1 MSVSV
6 SILDDKS
13 RSKLD
18 GIVKQMTDNGETED
32 NIRLVVS
39 DFKTKYS
46 ASPIDEEVKKKEAQE
61 YLGIGLQKVAS
72 LAGLLPSSTEEKKP
86 ESQNDKIKQ
95 YVTGETTT
103 PHNDVPVITN
113 SIIQK
118 PIKKTGQSIIKPVD
132 ESVDKEAKS
141 TINGIMYGEGKDWK
155 DPLGAIDKKV
165 KQAKNIDEF
174 TALNHA
180 GDLTIASLAPSGY
193 DAKHALENGIWGSQ
207 DNKNLTAEVLR
218 HKAQQYD
225 NDVSPLRNIQFSNS
239 EDYNADQ
246 LKNAAIIAQANKDE
260 GLKNQIESSGLSL
273 NDPNLWMRVGREK
286 SGQLLDEYLKNPN
299 VHDFLTKEDN
309 NPVLA
314 KAFQHADKNLL
325 NDSGQYGV
333 AKVAGELSRHLQKIG
348 VNDADPIFN
357 PDTQQSRDIADARA
371 KQLFIDDPK
380 KLEYYE
386 AHKDEVLS
394 SLDKPSFF
402 EGVAG
407 GIKNVFG
414 GIGNLDAIWQSR
426 SKDIQDEWTKEATN
440 VSADP
445 EGLVKHIRD
454 SGSAF
459 GFVLGLGAGGEVLQG
474 ANVVSTPA
482 AAQKA
487 MIGMSVFGDAL
498 KEGEMKY
505 KSPVKAYVNAGV
517 NALGMMMM
525 SDIFP
530 ASKVGK
536 VFNEAKPELTKVA
549 EQLSSGQITKEVA
562 RERAATVVSNA
573 IDWGKTALKQNVT
586 ASAEWTTL
594 TAVKQGMDKIMG
606 LDQQSYD
613 KYNQND
619 LGDTFGSFFLSNALV
634 SGFVASGGSKS
645 REMENK
651 VFEAANYPQRYEQ
664 TIDAMKIKDPSIDA
678 DQMKDNLKFITE
690 VKSKL
695 DADGIDPINQKRFL
709 AEALKEKVNKE
720 NIASRPESNITRRT
734 QQEIR
739 GSQEVQD
746 KILNGEDVVGDEVKA
761 GLSPQENSVID
772 AIKEKADL
780 AKEPDGSMGK
790 TIYDAVQDPNN
801 HKQVIKELVDQS
813 SDPEALEMNVGK
825 KVTAAVLE
833 LPQKSEQKTT
843 QELSVSNKI
852 TNEDFNKLKDETGA
866 INLKTVASK
875 LGKDLSDGDKVEF
888 FAEKKRFGTWDKD
901 RGLIVDDEGK
911 PWGLTGILNDKDGYV
926 QKITNETIPQT
937 TEASPES
944 NESPKAEQPGE
955 TTLSQKDFTEKGG
968 NKIVN
973 DKGDPYTVYHGSN
986 EKFNEFDESKI
997 GKNDK
1002 GFHGKGI
1009 YFALG
1014 PDQAKMYGENVEPYH
1029 ISIKNPYVIEV
1040 KKSLGLNGMDIPE
1053 GHDGV
1058 IAMVDGK
1065 PSELI
1070 VRSKSQIIKAEKGGI
1085 EIPGTPMFAKTG
1097 KENSAT
1103 LSIEGEQ
1110 NPPEPPDE
1118 NKPVAEGE
1126 EDKDATS
1133 IKNEFTRQQR
1143 EHLGLRN
1150 EIPAAEKEFGKT
1162 WDEAKEKIAN
1172 GTDPQDLVN
1181 ELKKKAR
1188 PLTDVENALLLHH
1201 QNTKEIQL
1209 NDTNE
1214 QINKAAESGNE
1225 GDLAEAKI
1233 RKARLLDELQDI
1245 YDVNK
1250 AVGTENARGL
1260 ASRKMMTDRQ
1270 YSLTNMLAEKR
1281 ATANDG
1287 KPLTEDQQKEVED
1300 LHKKITETQQAFDDY
1315 VKEAQ
1320 EEIGKLQEKILGKPV
1335 KDKKSAAQKI
1345 RDLAD
1350 KIEKSRFGK
1359 ADLPG
1364 GTETQ
1369 GASFDLNKAIADG
1382 MRLIA
1387 DGLEKGKELLDLI
1400 KESVENFK
1408 KDNPG
1413 EDYAKYRQSLN
1424 KSLIDASITVD
1435 KKTIKEDYAGIV
1447 HDKEAFKLRAA
1458 NQRAKNE
1465 ADISLKKDE
1474 QKKRTTAQKVQ
1485 DTFIKWQR
1493 AFKLSNPLTLGKLS
1507 MAALT
1512 RMTTDPLEQVV
1523 GGAYSSLFP
1532 KLSEGSSEGGGLN
1545 IKVQAKAMAEGF
1557 TQGIK
1562 DAADIMKKKSQGKSD
1577 LDVVFGK
1584 GGQLPPEAIE
1594 FFGSLHSAIKAPVKR
1609 FAFERSLQKRI
1620 ARNIKA
1626 NVDVHDPM
1634 VQTQMAMGAYK
1645 DANRAIFMQDNAVA
1659 TGWQRMVHYLETV
1672 DPKTGKAPA
1681 KAVATGLQ
1689 WMLPFVKVPT
1699 NIAAEIGTNIY
1710 GVPVGAAKGLHAAF
1724 TKGLENLSPDEKD
1737 VILRNLKKG
1746 TLGLAALSLGYMNP
1760 QVFGGYYQ
1768 EKEKRGPNE
1777 AKPNSV
1783 KLFGVNIPAWLVES
1797 PIFQAME
1804 IGATVRRVKDTVV
1817 KGNPKG
1823 LSEGIWAGGLGL
1835 AEHVPMIG
1843 QGIRINKLFSS
1854 ATDRKYYVGEL
1865 AKSTLV
1871 PAALDYIAKATD
1883 PADEGTIAGKALNP
1897 ENKRKPETMLEHIES
1912 GIPGLR
1918 ENVPEKVVKT
1928 FTIYPKN
1935 GHKRNATPEEFERY
1949 NNDKEQLIE
1958 QITDRL
1964 KQKGVG
1970 VDKYGDITIDIDKIR
1985 KRKSYESLTDNERA
1999 DLLKR
2004 IAASAA
2010 DRAKSKFNK

>member
-6 SILDDKS
+6 STLDDKS

-46 ASPIDEEVKKKEAQE
+46 APTIDDEVKKKEAQE
-61 YLGIGLQKVAS
+61 YLGVGLQKVAS

-103 PHNDVPVITN
+103 PHNDIPVITN
-113 SIIQK
+113 AITQK

-141 TINGIMYGEGKDWK
+141 TINNIMYGEGKDWK

-193 DAKHALENGIWGSQ
+193 DAKHALENGIWGSE

-286 SGQLLDEYLKNPN
+286 SGQLLDEYLQNPN
-299 VHDFLTKEDN
+299 VHDFLSKEDN

-314 KAFQHADKNLL
+314 KAFQHADQNLL
-325 NDSGQYGV
+325 KDSGQYGV

-380 KLEYYE
+380 KLEYYQ
-386 AHKDEVLS
+386 AHKDEVLA

-407 GIKNVFG
+407 GIENVFG

-426 SKDIQDEWTKEATN
+426 SKDIQDQWTKEATN

-445 EGLVKHIRD
+445 EGFVKHIRNA
-454 SGSAF
+454 GSAA
-459 GFVLGLGAGGEVLQG
+459 GFVMGLAAGGEVLQG
-474 ANVVSTPA
+474 ANVASTPA

-549 EQLSSGQITKEVA
+549 EQLSSGEITKEVA
-562 RERAATVVSNA
+562 REQAATTISNA
-573 IDWGKTALKQNVT
+573 IDWGKKALKQNVT

-651 VFEAANYPQRYEQ
+651 IFEAANYPQRYEQ
-664 TIDAMKIKDPSIDA
+664 TIDAMKVKDPSIDA

-720 NIASRPESNITRRT
+720 NIANRPESNITRRT

-746 KILNGEDVVGDEVKA
+746 KILNGEDVVGDEIKA
-761 GLSPQENSVID
+761 GLSPQENNVID
-772 AIKEKADL
+772 LIKSKSELAD
-780 AKEPDGSMGK
+780 KEAPMMGK
-790 TIYDAVQDPNN
+790 MLYEAAKDPNN
-801 HKQVIKELVDQS
+801 HKQIINELVDQS
-813 SDPEALEMNVGK
+813 SDPTSLEMNVGK
-825 KVTAAVLE
+825 KVADAVLE
-833 LPQKSEQKTT
+833 LPQKSEQKT
-843 QELSVSNKI
+843 QEQIVKAA
-852 TNEDFNKLKDETGA
+852 DENT
-866 INLKTVASK
+866 SK
-875 LGKDLSDGDKVEF
+875 
-888 FAEKKRFGTWDKD
+888 AT
-901 RGLIVDDEGK
+901 
-911 PWGLTGILNDKDGYV
+911 
-926 QKITNETIPQT
+926 ET
-937 TEASPES
+937 SPES
-944 NESPKAEQPGE
+944 NEPPQAEQPGE
-955 TTLSQKDFTEKGG
+955 
-968 NKIVN
+968 
-973 DKGDPYTVYHGSN
+973 
-986 EKFNEFDESKI
+986 
-997 GKNDK
+997 
-1002 GFHGKGI
+1002 
-1009 YFALG
+1009 
-1014 PDQAKMYGENVEPYH
+1014 
-1029 ISIKNPYVIEV
+1029 
-1040 KKSLGLNGMDIPE
+1040 
-1053 GHDGV
+1053 
-1058 IAMVDGK
+1058 
-1065 PSELI
+1065 
-1070 VRSKSQIIKAEKGGI
+1070 
-1085 EIPGTPMFAKTG
+1085 
-1097 KENSAT
+1097 AT
-1103 LSIEGEQ
+1103 LSIESEQSNKKSFTTSKGSTYEVTGKGTTIRNKKERSEHPGDNGIQDESQETYYLTKEDLNKLSEIQTSGSDKKIIAKTQDGKIGVKYITGKDAGKFEQRTLVYPKTEPEKGLHPLEIWKDGKEHHFGSEIIDIEGEQ

-1126 EDKDATS
+1126 EDKEATS

-1143 EHLGLRN
+1143 ENLGLRN

-1162 WDEAKEKIAN
+1162 WDEAKDKIAN

-1225 GDLAEAKI
+1225 GDLAEAKV

-1300 LHKKITETQQAFDDY
+1300 LHKKITETQQAFADY

-1350 KIEKSRFGK
+1350 KIEKSKFGK

-1387 DGLEKGKELLDLI
+1387 DGLEKGKELIDLI

-1435 KKTIKEDYAGIV
+1435 KKTIKKDYSGIV

-1474 QKKRTTAQKVQ
+1474 QKKRTTSQKVQ

-1523 GGAYSSLFP
+1523 GGVYSSLIP

-1557 TQGIK
+1557 TQGMK

-1645 DANRAIFMQDNAVA
+1645 DALRAIFMQDNAVA
-1659 TGWQRMVHYLETV
+1659 TGWQRMVHYFETV

-1681 KAVATGLQ
+1681 KAVATSMQ
-1689 WMLPFVKVPT
+1689 WLLPFVKVPT
-1699 NIAAEIGTNIY
+1699 NIASEIGTNVY
-1710 GVPVGAAKGLHAAF
+1710 GVPVGTSKLIHATF
-1724 TKGLENLSPDEKD
+1724 TKGVENLSPDEKD

-1746 TLGLAALSLGYMNP
+1746 SLGLAAVALGYMNP

-1783 KLFGVNIPAWLVES
+1783 KLFGVNIPAWLIES

-1804 IGATVRRVKDTVV
+1804 IGATVRRVKDTVI
-1817 KGNPKG
+1817 KGSPKG
-1823 LSEGIWAGGLGL
+1823 ITEGAIAGALGL

-1854 ATDRKYYVGEL
+1854 ASDRKYYIGEL

-1897 ENKRKPETMLEHIES
+1897 ENKRKPETILEHIES

-1918 ENVPEKVVKT
+1918 ENVPEKVEKT

-1935 GHKRNATPEEFERY
+1935 GHKRNATPEEFEKY
-1949 NNDKEQLIE
+1949 NNDKEQLGKE
-1958 QITDRL
+1958 ITDRL
-1964 KQKGVG
+1964 KQKGIG
-1970 VDKYGDITIDIDKIR
+1970 VDKYGDITLDPDKIR
-1985 KRKSYESLTDNERA
+1985 HRKSYESLTDSEKA

-2010 DRAKSKFNK
+2010 NRAKSKFNK

>member
-1 MSVSV
+1 MTTHTYNTAE
-6 SILDDKS
+6 DDLPVFPKS
-13 RSKLD
+13 EGGGDDDLP
-18 GIVKQMTDNGETED
+18 V
-32 NIRLVVS
+32 
-39 DFKTKYS
+39 FKP
-46 ASPIDEEVKKKEAQE
+46 AAPDESVKKKEAQD
-61 YLGIGLQKVAS
+61 YLLTGLKKVAS

-113 SIIQK
+113 AITQK

-132 ESVDKEAKS
+132 ENVDKEAKS
-141 TINGIMYGEGKDWK
+141 TINNIMYGEGKDWK

-193 DAKHALENGIWGSQ
+193 DAKHALENGIWGSE
-207 DNKNLTAEVLR
+207 DNKNLTANVLR

-273 NDPNLWMRVGREK
+273 NDPNLWMKVGREK
-286 SGQLLDEYLKNPN
+286 SGQLLDEYLQNPN

-314 KAFQHADKNLL
+314 KAFQHADNNLL
-325 NDSGQYGV
+325 KDSGQYGV

-357 PDTQQSRDIADARA
+357 VDTQQSRDIADARA

-386 AHKDEVLS
+386 AHKDEVLA

-414 GIGNLDAIWQSR
+414 GIGNLDALWQSR
-426 SKDIQDEWTKEATN
+426 SKDIQDQWTKEATN

-445 EGLVKHIRD
+445 EGLIKHIRN
-454 SGSAF
+454 SGSAV

-474 ANVVSTPA
+474 AKLASTPA

-505 KSPVKAYVNAGV
+505 KSPVKAYINAGV
-517 NALGMMMM
+517 NALGMMVM

-530 ASKVGK
+530 AAKIGK
-536 VFNEAKPELTKVA
+536 VFNQAKPELTKVA
-549 EQLSSGQITKEVA
+549 EQLSSGEITKEVA
-562 RERAATVVSNA
+562 REQAATTISNA
-573 IDWGKTALKQNVT
+573 IDWGKKALKQNVT

-613 KYNQND
+613 KYNKND

-651 VFEAANYPQRYEQ
+651 VFEAANFPQRYEQ
-664 TIDAMKIKDPSIDA
+664 TIDAMKVKDPSIDA

-709 AEALKEKVNKE
+709 TEALKEKVNKE
-720 NIASRPESNITRRT
+720 NIANVPESAKTRQT
-734 QQEIR
+734 QKEIEQ
-739 GSQEVQD
+739 SQQVQD
-746 KILNGEDVVGDEVKA
+746 KILNGEDVVGDEIKA

-772 AIKEKADL
+772 AIKEKTDL

-801 HKQVIKELVDQS
+801 HKQVINELVDQS

-825 KVTAAVLE
+825 KVTDAVLE
-833 LPQKSEQKTT
+833 LPQKSEQKTPEQLT
-843 QELSVSNKI
+843 DENKSQ
-852 TNEDFNKLKDETGA
+852 A
-866 INLKTVASK
+866 
-875 LGKDLSDGDKVEF
+875 
-888 FAEKKRFGTWDKD
+888 
-901 RGLIVDDEGK
+901 
-911 PWGLTGILNDKDGYV
+911 
-926 QKITNETIPQT
+926 

-944 NESPKAEQPGE
+944 NEPPKAEQPGE
-955 TTLSQKDFTEKGG
+955 
-968 NKIVN
+968 
-973 DKGDPYTVYHGSN
+973 
-986 EKFNEFDESKI
+986 
-997 GKNDK
+997 
-1002 GFHGKGI
+1002 
-1009 YFALG
+1009 
-1014 PDQAKMYGENVEPYH
+1014 
-1029 ISIKNPYVIEV
+1029 
-1040 KKSLGLNGMDIPE
+1040 
-1053 GHDGV
+1053 
-1058 IAMVDGK
+1058 
-1065 PSELI
+1065 
-1070 VRSKSQIIKAEKGGI
+1070 
-1085 EIPGTPMFAKTG
+1085 
-1097 KENSAT
+1097 AT

-1110 NPPEPPDE
+1110 NPPEPPTE
-1118 NKPVAEGE
+1118 AKPVAEGE
-1126 EDKDATS
+1126 EDKEATS

-1143 EHLGLRN
+1143 ESLGLRN

-1162 WDEAKEKIAN
+1162 WDEAKEKIAA

-1225 GDLAEAKI
+1225 GDLAEAKV

-1287 KPLTEDQQKEVED
+1287 KPLTEDQQKEVEV
-1300 LHKKITETQQAFDDY
+1300 LHQKITETQQAFDDY

-1350 KIEKSRFGK
+1350 KIEKSKFGK

-1435 KKTIKEDYAGIV
+1435 KKTIKEDYSGIV

-1474 QKKRTTAQKVQ
+1474 QKKRTTSQKVQ

-1512 RMTTDPLEQVV
+1512 RMTTDPLEQAV

-1545 IKVQAKAMAEGF
+1545 VKVQAKAMAEGF
-1557 TQGIK
+1557 TQGMK

-1584 GGQLPPEAIE
+1584 GSQLPPEAIE

-1659 TGWQRMVHYLETV
+1659 TGWQRMVHYFETV

-1681 KAVATGLQ
+1681 KAVATGMQ

-1699 NIAAEIGTNIY
+1699 NIASEIGTNIY

-1768 EKEKRGPNE
+1768 EKEKRGTNE

-1804 IGATVRRVKDTVV
+1804 IGATVRRVKDTVI
-1817 KGNPKG
+1817 KGSPKG
-1823 LSEGIWAGGLGL
+1823 ITEGAIAGALGL

-1843 QGIRINKLFSS
+1843 QGIRINKLFSN

-1865 AKSTLV
+1865 AKSTLI

-1897 ENKRKPETMLEHIES
+1897 ENKRKPETILEHIES

-1918 ENVPEKVVKT
+1918 ENVPLKNHSP
-1928 FTIYPKN
+1928 FTEEDKKN
-1935 GHKRNATPEEFERY
+1935 SSFKYFLDKGLELPNTIHTSEE
-1949 NNDKEQLIE
+1949 
-1958 QITDRL
+1958 ITDERAKTKKKL
-1964 KQKGVG
+1964 SDYPQDIQ
-1970 VDKYGDITIDIDKIR
+1970 DKYDAAHKEILSQELKRVLASGHVFVKEYKDAKGEQKNQVSLTHQIYS
-1985 KRKSYESLTDNERA
+1985 KRKPISGLSQEELIQVLHLSQSEAT
-1999 DLLKR
+1999 KKTKKK
-2004 IAASAA
+2004 IF
-2010 DRAKSKFNK
+2010 KTH